1 MEIPI
6 LLQAQIEGHD
16 RIFTSLF
23 DENEEKYRDN
33 EKYLKAFECLRSSH
47 NIYIKVEVK
56 VVLVYY
62 NCSCLKLNA
71 SLVHCYCIY
80 GYLFQLKW
88 FETIILIIQS
98 AMVWFEGVK
107 LKIV

>member
-23 DENEEKYRDN
+23 DENEENLSKVRN
-33 EKYLKAFECLRSSH
+33 AGQVECLRSSH

-80 GYLFQLKW
+80 GYLFQH
-88 FETIILIIQS
+88 Q
-98 AMVWFEGVK
+98 
-107 LKIV
+107 